1 MQFSNHFN
9 NLSSSIFTSSSLPPL
24 IKADSALP
32 KLILSEFDLSYVS
45 KTARTTPITLL
56 PTQSPTSPV
65 EPPTIKTEPS
75 QPLPVL
81 NEPNPIQ
88 YKQHRITSTNTSLI
102 QVPEHYSTDDADEK
116 KLVDLINDPDLS
128 GWKEAI
134 SKKGLTVYSKKIE
147 GSSSLLLKT
156 EATIPYPIQTI
167 ITAINN
173 INIRRKWDKSFS
185 KIELIETNPT
195 TTNDNANY
203 TEETL
208 YLYMKFP
215 LFLPDRDW
223 IQRKK
228 CWINYCGNAN
238 TVLFHYKSIEH
249 PQYPPKSKPVRAE
262 MIIGGQYIIQT
273 GTNTC
278 KITMINHADVKIGS
292 TLQGAVNKKAPE
304 TPRDFILNLI
314 KGCEMV

>member
-1 MQFSNHFN
+1 MNFSNHFN

-24 IKADSALP
+24 IKADSAFP
-32 KLILSEFDLSYVS
+32 QSILSEFDLSYVS
-45 KTARTTPITLL
+45 KTARTTPITLHS
-56 PTQSPTSPV
+56 PQSPTSPV
-65 EPPTIKTEPS
+65 EPPTIKT
-75 QPLPVL
+75 
-81 NEPNPIQ
+81 EPNPIQ

-102 QVPEHYSTDDADEK
+102 QVPEHYSTDDEDEK

-173 INIRRKWDKSFS
+173 INIRRKWDKGFS
-185 KIELIETNPT
+185 KIELIETNSTT
-195 TTNDNANY
+195 TTNDNANVNANY

-249 PQYPPKSKPVRAE
+249 PQYPPKTKPVRAE

-273 GTNTC
+273 GNNTC
-278 KITMINHADVKIGS
+278 KLTMINHADVKIGS

>member
-1 MQFSNHFN
+1 MNFSNHFN
-9 NLSSSIFTSSSLPPL
+9 TLSSSIFTSSSLPPL
-24 IKADSALP
+24 IKADTSFP
-32 KLILSEFDLSYVS
+32 KSILSEFDLSYVS
-45 KTARTTPITLL
+45 KTARTLPITATTTDLL
-56 PTQSPTSPV
+56 KQTVTFPV
-65 EPPTIKTEPS
+65 ELTIKTEPS
-75 QPLPVL
+75 PP
-81 NEPNPIQ
+81 NEPTLIQ
-88 YKQHRITSTNTSLI
+88 IQHKQHRITSTNTSLI

-134 SKKGLTVYSKKIE
+134 TKKGLTVYSKKIE

-185 KIELIETNPT
+185 KIELIETIT
-195 TTNDNANY
+195 DNANY
-203 TEETL
+203 SEETL

-228 CWINYCGNAN
+228 CWINYCNNAN
-238 TVLFHYKSIEH
+238 TVLFHYKSVEH

-273 GTNTC
+273 APNTC